1 MSNKLILTI
10 DKSVIKKANTYAKA
24 KGYNL
29 SDLVEEYLKS
39 ITKEDKEIDNIQLS
53 PITKSLYGSVKIDDS
68 NLDYKK
74 ILADEIFKK
83 HLRGTE

>member
-1 MSNKLILTI
+1 MPNKLILTI
-10 DKSVIKKANTYAKA
+10 NKSVIKKAKKYAKNQ
-24 KGYNL
+24 GLNL
-29 SDLVEEYLKS
+29 SEFVEEYLKLV
-39 ITKEDKEIDNIQLS
+39 TKEDKEIDNIQLS

-74 ILADEIFKK
+74 ILADEILKK